1 MSDSPTERIEVRKI
15 YIGKAALFGLLFGL
29 IIGIIVGVFLFV
41 RVLLGVDS
49 ISIFGRIVETNLLI
63 GFFLLIGSVIFYS
76 IAICAA
82 LAVCALLY
90 NLIASIGGMLHIGL
104 AEQETEQ

>member
-1 MSDSPTERIEVRKI
+1 MNPTERIEVRKI
-15 YIGKAALFGLLFGL
+15 YVGKAALFGLLFGL

-41 RVLLGVDS
+41 RILLGVES
-49 ISIFGRIVETNLLI
+49 VSIFGRIVETNMLI

-76 IAICAA
+76 IAICIA
-82 LAVCALLY
+82 LAVCAFLY

-104 AEQETEQ
+104 AEHREEIV